1 MIITSR
7 RFLPFFATQALG
19 AFNDNF
25 YRNGLVMLITFAFA
39 AQLGDATG
47 SIVALCP
54 MIFIAP
60 YFLFSATAGHMADY
74 FDKAVLVRWLKLS
87 ELLIMLL
94 AALGFFLMQLWLL
107 LIVLFLMGTQSAFFG
122 PVKYAIM
129 PSLLTRDKLLIGNA
143 WVEAST
149 FIVILGG
156 TLAASLLMLD
166 ESGRDWLSLG
176 CVALSVLGIASAGF
190 IPRVPPVNPPAVFR
204 FNIAID
210 TFRVLKSGLRN
221 AVLRYPMLG
230 ISWFWS
236 VGTTYV
242 AQIPFYSK
250 DILGDAEGTLVPWLL
265 LAFTVGIA
273 AGAFLCAA
281 IQRGRIVDNTVL
293 PGALLMAVLAL
304 DLYLTGVP
312 AGDAFPWRV
321 ICDLA
326 GIAVGAGLFVVPLY
340 AMLQHHASHEA
351 RGKAIAANNI
361 LDALLIS
368 LVSLINAG
376 LLAQGVSIATIFLAF
391 GLLSPLMWW
400 LARRV

>member
-122 PVKYAIM
+122 PVKYAIL
-129 PSLLTRDKLLIGNA
+129 PSLLKPDKLLVGNA

-156 TLAASLLMLD
+156 TLASSLLML
-166 ESGRDWLSLG
+166 EEYGRDVLSAG
-176 CVALSVLGIASAGF
+176 CVALALLGIATAAC
-190 IPRVPPVNPPAVFR
+190 IPRVPPVNPAAGFR
-204 FNIAID
+204 FNIAVD
-210 TFRVLKSGLRN
+210 TFRVLKSGLSQP
-221 AVLRYPMLG
+221 VLRYPMLG

-242 AQIPFYSK
+242 AQIPFYAK
-250 DILGDAEGTLVPWLL
+250 DVLGDTQGDLVPWLL

-273 AGAFLCAA
+273 VGAFTCSA
-281 IQRGRIVDNTVL
+281 IQRGRIIDRTVL
-293 PGALLMAVLAL
+293 PGAGLMVVFAL
-304 DLYLTGVP
+304 DLYLSGAPTP
-312 AGDAFPWRV
+312 GDFPWRV
-321 ICDLA
+321 MADLA
-326 GIAVGAGLFVVPLY
+326 GIAIGAGLFVVPLY
-340 AMLQHHASHEA
+340 TILQHHASHEA

-368 LVSLINAG
+368 IVSLLNAF